1 METQN
6 QISAMEIANLLYR
19 YCEFID
25 SGDLVSASSLFKHAK
40 LKMIT
45 STELQDYK
53 AMLALLQQV
62 IVIYPDGTPRTKH
75 VLSNP
80 IIHIDDENKTATSR
94 SYYTV
99 FQTTESIPLQV
110 IATGR
115 YFDKFEYT
123 DGNWRFSYRESQ
135 SDMLGDISGHIRFDE
150 VLLKQLNTAQK

>member
-1 METQN
+1 MQN
-6 QISAMEIANLLYR
+6 QKSTMEIANLLYK

-40 LKMIT
+40 LKMVT
-45 STELQDYK
+45 STDLQNYK
-53 AMLALLQQV
+53 AMQALLQRV

-80 IIHIDDENKTATSR
+80 IIHIDEENGTATSR

-99 FQTTESIPLQV
+99 FQVTENIPLQV

-115 YFDKFEYT
+115 YFDKFEYAN
-123 DGNWRFSYRESQ
+123 GNWHFSFRESQ
-135 SDMLGDISGHIRFDE
+135 SDMLGNISGHLRLDA
-150 VLLKQLNTAQK
+150 VLLKQLNTAQN